1 MCSGRRWKVDGCS
14 TTLDKSPLDAL
25 LGAAMDGDSGRPS
38 SSLASTMASSLFDGG
53 YAAREIWRSTSLNIK
68 NAIPTPSARERTGE
82 VGSKPLQKYILIL
95 SYMHPLLNELI
106 QLHAVTEYIFKYIAV
121 TEYIFKFI
129 RIYL

>member
-1 MCSGRRWKVDGCS
+1 MRWAG
-14 TTLDKSPLDAL
+14 L
-25 LGAAMDGDSGRPS
+25 
-38 SSLASTMASSLFDGG
+38 
-53 YAAREIWRSTSLNIK
+53 
-68 NAIPTPSARERTGE
+68 TPPDEEGERT
-82 VGSKPLQKYILIL
+82 KPLQKYILIL